1 MSTVAGWIRAAQSAE
16 GEELWQALRSR
27 HHEALL
33 NAAHN
38 RNLTEDMALFIIKQK
53 SSPPEALGFLASDV
67 RFKGSYRVKLALAK
81 NPRTPQRVS
90 LSLLKYL
97 RIFDMADLSRNHFIP
112 AVLRQKVELT
122 LMEKVPALPAGM
134 KIALSRRANSRVL
147 ESIMQQGD
155 RRAIDACL
163 GSPRLTEEMLY
174 RLLNK
179 QTAKPLLVRAVAE
192 HPVWSLRYLV
202 RYALIRNFHTPMQY
216 VEAFIE
222 GMKSADLRDIHADPR
237 LPLSTRPFIF
247 RELRRRN
254 EPVETEEERVYE
266 LSEDDALSEDDG
278 LHALSDGERE

>member
-1 MSTVAGWIRAAQSAE
+1 MSTVAEWIRAAQSAE
-16 GEELWQALRSR
+16 GEELWQALKSR

-53 SSPPEALGFLASDV
+53 GSPPEALGFLASDV
-67 RFKGSYRVKLALAK
+67 KFKDSYRVKLALAK

-112 AVLRQKVELT
+112 AVLRQKVELA
-122 LMEKVPALPAGM
+122 LMEKVPALPPGM

-147 ESIMQQGD
+147 ESIIQRGD

-163 GSPRLTEEMLY
+163 ESPRLTEEMLY

-179 QTAKPLLVRAVAE
+179 QTTKPLVVRAVAE

-202 RYALIRNFHTPMQY
+202 RYALIRNFHTPLQY
-216 VEAFIE
+216 AETFIE
-222 GMKSADLRDIHADPR
+222 GMKSTDLRDIHADPR

-254 EPVETEEERVYE
+254 EPVETGEEKVYE
-266 LSEDDALSEDDG
+266 LSEDDGLDALPE
-278 LHALSDGERE
+278 HEWE